1 MAKYDGEIRAS
12 AEVSGELDEL
22 LAALG
27 QPPRSGPDRHDAM
40 AHYLS
45 GEEGWRDARKALR
58 GTFAKLSRAG
68 TGLSRRFGQMK
79 MMETSAFQLFA
90 RALI

>member
-1 MAKYDGEIRAS
+1 VSKFDGEIRAV
-12 AEVSGELDEL
+12 AEVPAALDEL

-27 QPPRSGPDRHDAM
+27 QPPAADPGRNDAM

-58 GTFAKLSRAG
+58 GTFAKLSRDG
-68 TGLSRRFGQMK
+68 TGLSGRSDK
-79 MMETSAFQLFA
+79 
-90 RALI
+90 

>member
-1 MAKYDGEIRAS
+1 MSKFDGEIRAV
-12 AEVSGELDEL
+12 AEVSAELDEL

-27 QPPRSGPDRHDAM
+27 QSPLADPGRNDAM

-58 GTFAKLSRAG
+58 GAFATPSRDG
-68 TGLSRRFGQMK
+68 TGLSGRSDK
-79 MMETSAFQLFA
+79 
-90 RALI
+90 